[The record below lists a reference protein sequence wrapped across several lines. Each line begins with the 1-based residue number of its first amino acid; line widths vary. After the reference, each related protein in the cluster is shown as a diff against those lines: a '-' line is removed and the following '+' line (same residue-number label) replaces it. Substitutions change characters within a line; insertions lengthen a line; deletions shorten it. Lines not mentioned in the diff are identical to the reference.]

1 MATSKCSRIYTKK
14 VGPGADCCAAE
25 FCGGGGHPCQ
35 GLVPPRATWPSSRSG
50 PADTV
55 RPEFAANT
63 ALMYGGRPA
72 GGNGQGAG
80 YCSTGGACRRQ
91 GTHLRS
97 SGNLLLQ
104 RRDPTPP
111 TPLSG
116 SEGPGLSCWQSASRE
131 KSGLVRVV
139 GWYAAGGG
147 GSR

>member
-1 MATSKCSRIYTKK
+1 MATSKCTRIYTKK
-14 VGPGADCCAAE
+14 VDPGADCCAAE

-72 GGNGQGAG
+72 GGNGQGVG

-91 GTHLRS
+91 GTHLQLATCCCREETQHQHQ
-97 SGNLLLQ
+97 LLFQLAKALDYPAG
-104 RRDPTPP
+104 RV
-111 TPLSG
+111 LAG
-116 SEGPGLSCWQSASRE
+116 
-131 KSGLVRVV
+131 KSL
-139 GWYAAGGG
+139 GW
-147 GSR
+147 